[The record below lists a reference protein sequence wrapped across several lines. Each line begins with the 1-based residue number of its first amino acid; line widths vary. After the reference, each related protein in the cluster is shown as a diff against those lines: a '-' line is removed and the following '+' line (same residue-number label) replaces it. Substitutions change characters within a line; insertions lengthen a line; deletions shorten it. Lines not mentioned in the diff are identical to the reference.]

1 MKSCNIFLQRKRN
14 GENMGKKVN
23 SPETVWLSFEAKN
36 IDLTAE
42 LDLMTNIWFRQELK
56 NATNI

>member
-42 LDLMTNIWFRQELK
+42 LDLMTNIWFRQKLK

>member
-1 MKSCNIFLQRKRN
+1 
-14 GENMGKKVN
+14 MGKKVN

-42 LDLMTNIWFRQELK
+42 LDLMTNIWFRQKLK